1 MLAVELMM
9 ERKAQ
14 RTILNKL
21 NELSPSGQAT
31 NLVSYL
37 SLFGLSD
44 IDANEIG
51 LIAP

>member
-1 MLAVELMM
+1 
-9 ERKAQ
+9 
-14 RTILNKL
+14 
-21 NELSPSGQAT
+21 T

-44 IDANEIG
+44 MDANEIG